1 MTGEEEQGTTIRK
14 AGAKEHERQ
23 LKKAALAL
31 FSPREKNPYVFNG
44 KPLAN
49 LQELTD
55 YLVAFTGKE
64 GLWVASWLE
73 YLGDKEVADRIR
85 RHPGDF
91 KKIVADRCHEL
102 KKFITT

>member
-1 MTGEEEQGTTIRK
+1 MAGETEQDTRVRK
-14 AGAKEHERQ
+14 VGGKERERQ
-23 LKKAALAL
+23 LKKTARAV
-31 FSPREKNPYVFNG
+31 FRPREKNPYVFNG
-44 KPLAN
+44 KPLAD

-73 YLGDKEVADRIR
+73 YLGDDDVAERIR

-102 KKFITT
+102 KKYIQ

>member
-1 MTGEEEQGTTIRK
+1 MAGQAEQENTVKKVSAR
-14 AGAKEHERQ
+14 EHERQ
-23 LKKAALAL
+23 LKKIARAL

-55 YLVAFTGKE
+55 YLVAFNGKE

-73 YLGDKEVADRIR
+73 YLGDKETADLIR
-85 RHPGDF
+85 QRPGDF
-91 KKIVADRCHEL
+91 KKIVAGRCHEL
-102 KKFITT
+102 KKHVQ

>member
-1 MTGEEEQGTTIRK
+1 MTGQAKQENIIKK
-14 AGAKEHERQ
+14 AGARNRDRQ
-23 LKKAALAL
+23 LKKTARAL

-44 KPLAN
+44 KPLFN

-73 YLGDKEVADRIR
+73 YLGDKAVADRIR
-85 RHPGDF
+85 QHPGDF
-91 KKIVADRCHEL
+91 KKIVAARCHEL
-102 KKFITT
+102 KKYVQ

>member
-1 MTGEEEQGTTIRK
+1 MAGETEQGTRVRK
-14 AGAKEHERQ
+14 VGGKERERQ
-23 LKKAALAL
+23 LKKTARAV
-31 FSPREKNPYVFNG
+31 FRPREKNPYVFNG
-44 KPLAN
+44 KPLAD

-73 YLGDKEVADRIR
+73 YLGDDEVAERIR

-102 KKFITT
+102 KKYM

>member
-1 MTGEEEQGTTIRK
+1 MTGSVKQDNPIK
-14 AGAKEHERQ
+14 KVGARERERQ
-23 LKKAALAL
+23 MKKIARAL
-31 FSPREKNPYVFNG
+31 FSPREKNPYLFNG

-73 YLGDKEVADRIR
+73 YLGDKEAADRIR

-102 KKFITT
+102 KKNLH